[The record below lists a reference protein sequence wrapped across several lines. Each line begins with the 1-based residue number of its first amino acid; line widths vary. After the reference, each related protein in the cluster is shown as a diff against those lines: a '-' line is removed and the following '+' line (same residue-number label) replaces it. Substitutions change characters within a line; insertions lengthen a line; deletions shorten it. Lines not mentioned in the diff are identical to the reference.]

1 MSLIYIRLNLQ
12 SYCYYAIKFEQPC
25 VENVCI
31 AFVTQ
36 LDSPLICGTTQQ
48 TSLQPID

>member
-1 MSLIYIRLNLQ
+1 MSLIYVRLNLQ

-48 TSLQPID
+48 MSPQPID